1 MIVEAEQARVARQS
15 PVWGDGVTA
24 PVWAAWFALYAR
36 GSAAATEISLEAR
49 RKEQPRRGWLW
60 SYHLSIAGMI
70 DQFAGRWDDA
80 LTVFEEGAS
89 AADGTGTSWVSR
101 VTGGRL
107 QILAQRGL
115 LDEATAGVG
124 RLAGGASVG
133 WKPGCRTPGSVPCSW
148 PRRAAT

>member
-1 MIVEAEQARVARQS
+1 MIVEAEQARVARRS

-36 GSAAATEISLEAR
+36 GGPAAANELSLEAR
-49 RKEQPRRGWLW
+49 RREQPRRGWLW

-80 LTVFEEGAS
+80 LTVFEESAL

-107 QILAQRGL
+107 QILVHRGL
-115 LDEATAGVG
+115 LDDAAAVWDTWQAADRRQEARYA
-124 RLAGGASVG
+124 ASR
-133 WKPGCRTPGSVPCSW
+133 CSVRC
-148 PRRAAT
+148 